1 MSPPASGTVAATRS
15 ASAGPS
21 GRTAT
26 PSSVASSA
34 SASRATSSSAAR
46 RYAPSSAT
54 VGSATSAPSA
64 ATSMRARS
72 ASATAADGSSSES
85 RYSAMSSGSSTVTR
99 FAMRLSYMC
108 SSWAPWKTRV
118 VTTDLAAPVRSTAA
132 PKPRGSRAPLVAL
145 LLGTAGVV
153 YRVVLTALEV
163 PPTNSDEGTM
173 GLAALP
179 VLHAGEHPAFFYG
192 QHYMGTLEAYPAL
205 PLVALTGPTVVAL
218 RLPAIVLYA
227 AFLWLMYRLTTR

>member
-1 MSPPASGTVAATRS
+1 
-15 ASAGPS
+15 
-21 GRTAT
+21 
-26 PSSVASSA
+26 
-34 SASRATSSSAAR
+34 
-46 RYAPSSAT
+46 
-54 VGSATSAPSA
+54 
-64 ATSMRARS
+64 
-72 ASATAADGSSSES
+72 
-85 RYSAMSSGSSTVTR
+85 VTR

-153 YRVVLTALEV
+153 YRVGLTALEV

-173 GLAALP
+173 GLAALH

-192 QHYMGTLEAYPAL
+192 QHYMGTLEAYLAL

-227 AFLWLMYRLTTR
+227 AFLWLMYRLTTRLYPRPWFAVAVVGLLALGSDRVLKNEVIAAGGYPEINTAGAALLLLAIGLALGGGRRLARFAAWGLVAGLMLWDD